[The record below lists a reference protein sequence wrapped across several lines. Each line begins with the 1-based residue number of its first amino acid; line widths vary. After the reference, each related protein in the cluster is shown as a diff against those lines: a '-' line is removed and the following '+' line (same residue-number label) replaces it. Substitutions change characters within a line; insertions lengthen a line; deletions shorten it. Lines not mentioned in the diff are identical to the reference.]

1 MVGEELYGTDGEI
14 QHMNFPDE
22 EQKVLELEKLGDISL
37 SEVRRTNPLCTNGF
51 FLLV

>member
-37 SEVRRTNPLCTNGF
+37 SEVWPNEKYVC
-51 FLLV
+51 